1 MTNASR
7 KWIVFFTILL
17 VLSLIAVSFLFGY
30 KTGEDNYK
38 RNIDSIPVDTIT
50 VIERDSTPVLVS
62 EVVIETVPEPFP
74 VYITEKGDTVREKV
88 YVEVPITQ
96 KRFSGD
102 LYDIYVSGYKQ
113 RLDSVNVYT
122 KYIYVDRVPQE
133 RKWGVGLG
141 AGVGVGRAGVTP
153 FVGIVGYYKIF

>member
-1 MTNASR
+1 MTMTSR
-7 KWIVFFTILL
+7 KWIAFFTVLL
-17 VLSLIAVSFLFGY
+17 VLSLVAVSFLFGY

-38 RNIDSIPVDTIT
+38 RNIDSIPVDTIP

-74 VYITEKGDTVREKV
+74 VYITVKGDTIRETV
-88 YVEVPITQ
+88 YVDVPITQ
-96 KRFSGD
+96 KRFKSD
-102 LYDIYVSGYKQ
+102 LYDIYVSGYRQK
-113 RLDSVNVYT
+113 LDSAMVYT

-133 RKWGVGLG
+133 RRWGVGLG